1 MIALASVT
9 NGPWRIRTSPIEDR
23 IVVTYHIGGKSEVIA
38 SETPDD
44 IRRLRDALTE
54 YLDTVEEVD

>member
-1 MIALASVT
+1 MIAFASVT
-9 NGPWRIRTSPIEDR
+9 NGPWRVRTSIGDR
-23 IVVTYHIGGKSEVIA
+23 IVVSYHIGGKSEVIA